1 MILPR
6 WLIKIDWQIL
16 IPVFLLLALGVLMI
30 YSATLGEIA
39 ADRNNTYRQLIYIA
53 VGLGFMLVIG
63 FFDYRVFK
71 NYSRWFYAL
80 MIISLIAVL
89 FLGTPIRGTRGWFEL
104 GIFNL
109 QPSELAKFFCIIA
122 LAKYFSKNADEMTR
136 FRHILQ
142 SGLLIL
148 IPVLLIMAEP
158 DFGSAMV
165 IVLVWGGMILLTR
178 VRWWHLGV
186 LAGAMA
192 GLVAASWRFFLRDY
206 QKERIRVFLN
216 PALDPLGRGYN
227 VTQAKIA
234 IGSGGWFGRG
244 LGHGSQSQL
253 NFLPEQHTDFIF
265 AVLCEELGF
274 FGGAFMIALF
284 GFLFYRLFRIGRQA
298 KDRFGMFLVGGVTIL
313 ILVQVLI
320 NVGMNVGLLP
330 VAGIP
335 LPFLSF
341 GGSSIITL
349 LLCVGLV
356 LSVSY
361 RSPGKYK
368 PAIG

>member
-6 WLIKIDWQIL
+6 WLQKIDWQIL
-16 IPVFLLLALGVLMI
+16 IPVFLLLTLGVLMI
-30 YSATLGEIA
+30 YSATLGESGV
-39 ADRNNTYRQLIYIA
+39 DKSNTYRQIIYIGIGA
-53 VGLGFMLVIG
+53 GLMLVVG
-63 FFDYRVFK
+63 FFDYRVFR
-71 NYSRWFYAL
+71 NYSRWFYL
-80 MIISLIAVL
+80 IMIISLVAVL
-89 FLGTPIRGTRGWFEL
+89 FLGTPIRGTRSWFDL
-104 GIFNL
+104 GAVNL
-109 QPSELAKFFCIIA
+109 QPSELAKFFCIIV

-136 FRHILQ
+136 FRHILI
-142 SGLLIL
+142 SGLMIL
-148 IPVLLIMAEP
+148 VPVLLIMAEP

-165 IVLVWGGMILLTR
+165 IVLIWVGMVLLTR

-186 LAGAMA
+186 VFGGIA
-192 GLVAASWRFFLRDY
+192 GLATLGWKFFLRDY
-206 QKERIRVFLN
+206 QKERIKVFLN

-234 IGSGGWFGRG
+234 IGSGGWLGHG

-274 FGGAFMIALF
+274 VGGVFMVALF
-284 GFLFYRLFRIGRQA
+284 GFLFYRLYRIGRQA

-313 ILVQVLI
+313 ILIQVLI

-335 LPFLSF
+335 LPFMSF
-341 GGSSIITL
+341 GGSSILTL
-349 LLCVGLV
+349 LLSVGLV

-361 RSPGKYK
+361 RSPGKRQ